1 MLKTQ
6 NLYLNYLDA
15 VERLI
20 VETPLPVDVL
30 GQLKNDVRHTEL
42 LIPVIGAFS
51 AGKSSLINA
60 FLGENVLG
68 VGLTPETELA
78 TELRYSD
85 DPHLLALRTDGTSE
99 RLDISALSALKT
111 APMSSL
117 ICSCIWTV
125 PSSRRFPL

>member
-6 NLYLNYLDA
+6 DIYLNYLEA

-20 VETPLPVDVL
+20 VETPLPVDEL
-30 GQLKNDVRHTEL
+30 GQLKEDLRHTEL

-60 FLGENVLG
+60 FIGEDVLG

-78 TELRYSD
+78 TELRYSS
-85 DPHLLALRTDGTSE
+85 DPHLLALRPEIG
-99 RLDISALSALKT
+99 RAH
-111 APMSSL
+111 
-117 ICSCIWTV
+117 V
-125 PSSRRFPL
+125 